1 VAKKIRIRG
10 KIRPLTRSFRPDGRL
25 PWRKQKALAV
35 LAGRRLFDSPVFSI
49 GQEILLENGSDYLV
63 IEASTPSSPNYIIT
77 E

>member
-1 VAKKIRIRG
+1 MAKKIRIRG

-35 LAGRRLFDSPVFSI
+35 LAGRRLFDSPIFSI

-63 IEASTPSSPNYIIT
+63 IEASTPASLNYIIT